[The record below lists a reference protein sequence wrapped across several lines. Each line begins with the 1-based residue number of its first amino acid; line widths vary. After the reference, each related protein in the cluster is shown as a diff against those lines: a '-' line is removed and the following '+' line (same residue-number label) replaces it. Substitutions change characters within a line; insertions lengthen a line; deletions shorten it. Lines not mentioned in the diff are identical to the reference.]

1 MLKTIQF
8 FLWQVI
14 FVFLLSACASTP
26 SDFDDPEVSV
36 VSFKPQN
43 SAGLTPNFEI
53 ILQIT
58 NPNREPL
65 EIEGMSYSISLAG
78 NKVMSGVANDLPTI
92 EPYDKAEVT
101 LNATADLFG
110 SIKLLTGLMENKNK
124 NKNIEY
130 EFKAK
135 IDVGVFRPSIR
146 VVKQGTLS
154 N

>member
-1 MLKTIQF
+1 MLKIIHF
-8 FLWQVI
+8 FLWQAI
-14 FVFLLSACASTP
+14 FIFLLSACASTP

-36 VSFKPQN
+36 ISFKPQK

-124 NKNIEY
+124 NIEY

-135 IDVGVFRPSIR
+135 IDVGIFRPSIR

>member
-1 MLKTIQF
+1 MLKIIQF

-36 VSFKPQN
+36 ISFKPVK
-43 SAGLTPNFEI
+43 STGITPKFEI

-65 EIEGMSYSISLAG
+65 VIEGMSYSISLAD
-78 NKVMSGVANDLPTI
+78 NKVMSGVAHDLQTI
-92 EPYDKAEVT
+92 EPYSEAEVT

-110 SIKLLTGLMENKNK
+110 GIKLLTGLMEHKNK

-135 IDVGVFRPSIR
+135 IDVGIFRPSIR

>member
-1 MLKTIQF
+1 MLKIIQF
-8 FLWQVI
+8 FIWQLI
-14 FVFLLSACASTP
+14 LVFLLSACASAP

-36 VSFKPQN
+36 VSFKPLN
-43 SAGLTPNFEI
+43 SAGITPNFEI
-53 ILQIT
+53 VFQIT

-65 EIEGMSYSISLAG
+65 EIEGMSYSITLAG
-78 NKVMSGVANDLPTI
+78 NKVMSGVANDLPMI

-110 SIKLLTGLMENKNK
+110 GIKLLTGLMDNQ
-124 NKNIEY
+124 NKNIDY

-135 IDVGVFRPSIR
+135 IDVGMFRPSIR
-146 VVKQGTLS
+146 VLKQGTLS

>member
-1 MLKTIQF
+1 MLKIIQF

-36 VSFKPQN
+36 ISFKPLK
-43 SAGLTPNFEI
+43 STGITPKFEI
-53 ILQIT
+53 VLQIT
-58 NPNREPL
+58 NPNREQL
-65 EIEGMSYSISLAG
+65 VIEGMSYSISLAD

-92 EPYDKAEVT
+92 EPYSEAVVT

-110 SIKLLTGLMENKNK
+110 GIKLLTDLMDNR

-135 IDVGVFRPSIR
+135 IDVGIFRPSIR
-146 VVKQGTLS
+146 VVKTGTLS